1 MLKILLLSALLILVA
16 VAALAIRIILKPGG
30 EFHGSS
36 CSSSDEKLSEKG
48 IECSCGKAE
57 VCENR

>member
-1 MLKILLLSALLILVA
+1 MLKVLLLSALLILIA
-16 VAALAIRIILKPGG
+16 VVALAIRIILKPGG

-36 CSSSDEKLSEKG
+36 CSSSDKKLNEKG
-48 IECSCGKAE
+48 IQCTCDKAE